1 MPPLEKNMAQ
11 SELAMAFRTM
21 KAMEVGCKKIKYL
34 FKACQPHDVTY
45 KKLMTWLNV
54 RSEKADYKQLTE
66 EGRVDEFLDLQLKET
81 DKPKAMNETEQ
92 TLNNVKQFDSERSQD
107 YFNRYEAA
115 YQQYETASITSDK
128 PMKCKYAGDRGKA
141 EAAIEGLCAEAKA
154 EWRRYIAT
162 QDLDEATL
170 TYKEVVDINVR
181 LEPEH
186 GRRGRNGGG
195 GNGGGGANGGGGGS
209 ERTWR
214 PRTRPIRNLDPT
226 HLSAEEKDNL
236 QLELDKLTRVLK
248 SGNQGHQWKLGD
260 TFPPRQEQGVT
271 PICAHTFNG

>member
-1 MPPLEKNMAQ
+1 MPVFVPLFHLLELHKSIHTELQRITLATQPAGSNAAAVMAAAAAAGILPLQQQQQRGGNTKDAFLPPLEKNMAQ

-107 YFNRYEAA
+107 YF
-115 YQQYETASITSDK
+115 
-128 PMKCKYAGDRGKA
+128 
-141 EAAIEGLCAEAKA
+141 
-154 EWRRYIAT
+154 
-162 QDLDEATL
+162 
-170 TYKEVVDINVR
+170 
-181 LEPEH
+181 
-186 GRRGRNGGG
+186 
-195 GNGGGGANGGGGGS
+195 
-209 ERTWR
+209 
-214 PRTRPIRNLDPT
+214 
-226 HLSAEEKDNL
+226 
-236 QLELDKLTRVLK
+236 
-248 SGNQGHQWKLGD
+248 
-260 TFPPRQEQGVT
+260 
-271 PICAHTFNG
+271 